1 MKTATNVTTPYTPE
15 SITRALNKIHEEIF
29 NCDTAKAIMNKT
41 PLEPVYQLGAP
52 FVALV
57 PKHLNP
63 VNKK

>member
-15 SITRALNKIHEEIF
+15 NITSALNKIHEEIF
-29 NCDTAKAIMNKT
+29 NRDNAKAIMNET
-41 PLEPVYQLGAP
+41 PLEPVYQPGAL